1 MSSLLEILD
10 KRQISYKKTNNPS
23 EILISCTSGEHNDKN
38 ESLSYNLD
46 KNLFHCWSCGFSGG
60 STKFLAS
67 IGETTIIDFDSKQP
81 YKIQKL
87 KEKIQRKLEVDS
99 IKLPED
105 RKMFTDEFRQ
115 ISVSVYKEFGAFT
128 TNQLGLADYL
138 CIPVYQFG
146 QLKFIE
152 GRLLKDL
159 HNQPKY
165 YRKPANA
172 TVSDCLFPLDKIK
185 NTNKVILVEG
195 MFDLLNMWQLGYKNT
210 LCIFGASNFSKK
222 KLELL
227 DRIGITNVDILMD
240 PDIPGQ
246 KAAEKIF
253 NMLDSCNIYSR
264 IIKLPDNT
272 DPGELTQKMAE
283 RLLK

>member
-1 MSSLLEILD
+1 MNSLIDILE

-46 KNLFHCWSCGFSGG
+46 KNVFHCWSCGFSGG
-60 STKFLAS
+60 ITKFMAS
-67 IGETTIIDFDSKQP
+67 IGETTIIDIDSKQP
-81 YKIQKL
+81 YKIKKL
-87 KEKIQRKLEVDS
+87 KEKIQKKLEIDS
-99 IKLPED
+99 ISLPDD
-105 RKMFTDEFRQ
+105 RKMFSEEFRG
-115 ISVSVYKEFGAFT
+115 IEPSIFKEFGAFT
-128 TNQLGLADYL
+128 TNQLGLTDYL

-146 QLKFIE
+146 KLKFIE

-172 TVSDCLFPLDKIK
+172 TVADCLFPIDKIK
-185 NTNKVILVEG
+185 STNKVILVEG
-195 MFDLLNMWQLGYKNT
+195 MFDLLNMWQLGFTNT

-227 DRIGITNVDILMD
+227 DRVGITSVDILMD

-246 KAAEKIF
+246 KGAEKIF

-264 IIKLPDNT
+264 IIKLPDGI
-272 DPGELTQKMAE
+272 DPGELTQKTAE